1 MARWSLF
8 AAFALTAAMALV
20 IGLNLSDRARSPGAR
35 EPVRAAPPKGN
46 VPLEPRPLRQ
56 QNQPRGEAEPEAAQH
71 LEPAAPEEHDE
82 RASAEA
88 ARNAEL
94 SREVVRLKR
103 REAETRAQLEAS
115 NRQLEAYDAQQRSF
129 APREFDLGPEDWR
142 RLGRQGTLKLRIPCP
157 VSPGDDL
164 TRAQLDSLGLAPEDG
179 ALVAAAFQHSA
190 ERVWA
195 AIGPLCAQVLRST
208 PERAAARGPNLCRRL
223 ILSDAARKGTALPA
237 FRHAAAYLAGDAP
250 EPSKPSPV
258 EALVLELAQ
267 EQDRLKAELAESFGP
282 EEADRLVFSEGLCFT
297 EATHQ
302 LDQRQTATHPA
313 ATATSQ

>member
-1 MARWSLF
+1 MLDVTVVLLDDGLSSTAIMPVEIFHSAGALWSELHDLEVNAPF
-8 AAFALTAAMALV
+8 KVRTVSLDGGV
-20 IGLNLSDRARSPGAR
+20 VRSPYG
-35 EPVRAAPPKGN
+35 
-46 VPLEPRPLRQ
+46 
-56 QNQPRGEAEPEAAQH
+56 
-71 LEPAAPEEHDE
+71 
-82 RASAEA
+82 
-88 ARNAEL
+88 
-94 SREVVRLKR
+94 
-103 REAETRAQLEAS
+103 
-115 NRQLEAYDAQQRSF
+115 
-129 APREFDLGPEDWR
+129 
-142 RLGRQGTLKLRIPCP
+142 
-157 VSPGDDL
+157 
-164 TRAQLDSLGLAPEDG
+164 LGLAPEDG